1 MRKRP
6 ATLTAFLSRTGR
18 FSLTARGTAIPM
30 MKRKAGKMRSAG
42 VSPFHCAWSRNQ
54 GGLATGPMLST
65 RIMPTMVS
73 PLYTSSD
80 CILTFGLSIVADKIS
95 DSFVTVSVA
104 ISSSVIIL
112 ADGYALINNEATK
125 ILQIRYDIED
135 SLRKIHQNYRESFD
149 SQIMYFFVRSEN
161 GEHLI

>member
-30 MKRKAGKMRSAG
+30 MNRKAGKMRSAG

-54 GGLATGPMLST
+54 GGLVTGPMLST

-80 CILTFGLSIVADKIS
+80 CILTLGLSIAVYKIS
-95 DSFVTVSVA
+95 DSFVTVSVV

-112 ADGYALINNEATK
+112 ADGYTLINNVATK
-125 ILQIRYDIED
+125 YLTTRYDITN
-135 SLRKIHQNYRESFD
+135 SLF
-149 SQIMYFFVRSEN
+149 
-161 GEHLI
+161 LC